1 MGVVNIVR
9 GDRPKETVLN
19 LTDYIL
25 DTLEY
30 SPELLTKEDIKDVLR
45 FMAEATD
52 FDDAIQ
58 EFCDE
63 G

>member
-45 FMAEATD
+45 FMAESTD